1 MGSGGS
7 PIAWCM
13 VSPALGERQI
23 NALLKRTSELSVS
36 YLSARSVSA
45 ASETVAGVATKAA
58 RNHRTATSS
67 VAARQVRSEQQL
79 QRRVVDYGSSAAAAA
94 AIGIRSSR
102 CFR

>member
-1 MGSGGS
+1 
-7 PIAWCM
+7 M

-79 QRRVVDYGSSAAAAA
+79 QRRSSPDDESSSASNQATKDTPLTAKT
-94 AIGIRSSR
+94 
-102 CFR
+102 